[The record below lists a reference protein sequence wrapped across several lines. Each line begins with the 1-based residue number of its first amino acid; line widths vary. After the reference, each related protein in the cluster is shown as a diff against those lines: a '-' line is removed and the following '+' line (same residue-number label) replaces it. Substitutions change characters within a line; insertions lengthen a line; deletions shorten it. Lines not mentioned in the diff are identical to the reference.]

1 MMRKGFF
8 LTLIIAIAVFIFPF
22 AVMADVDQ
30 RAGPSANVVAITGD
44 LGQITATHMTRVV
57 TSVGC
62 TIAAIAAE
70 PINNSSTTMA
80 KITLAKTATIQRQV
94 TFTIEV
100 VTVPEPQYFLVN
112 LVNAINGQT
121 VSSLFVVVALVNT
134 RTVAVNYGGPGN
146 KFIPSSMSVMADNLA
161 YLRTD
166 LGHLRI

>member
-1 MMRKGFF
+1 MNKRI
-8 LTLIIAIAVFIFPF
+8 LLLLIIAFAMFIPF

-146 KFIPSSMSVMADNLA
+146 KFIPSSLSAMVNNQT
-161 YLRTD
+161 YLRD
-166 LGHLRI
+166 RSGHLRC